1 VGFRPDV
8 GVTVPNGVELAPVP
22 NAIAELMPQ
31 TKGLESALVEGEVIL
46 VDPEGKKVI
55 AVITPQP

>member
-1 VGFRPDV
+1 
-8 GVTVPNGVELAPVP
+8 VPHGVELASVP
-22 NAIAELMPQ
+22 NAIAELIPH

-46 VDPEGKKVI
+46 VDPQGKKVI